1 MTNRRLFLVAALVTS
16 IVSAY
21 LLLVLPNIDESESV
35 RQGAAEKSSTAVVPR
50 PDLDPV
56 DDVEIKTTAGS
67 QASSTMDAMSHPV
80 ESAANEPGSGEII
93 VSGVVSDEYNQ
104 AIENVLVA
112 DEFKLGSTRTD
123 SSGWYQIKI
132 EIPSLK
138 LPLLNFRR
146 TGYKEDKIGLA
157 VIKSNARSKVE
168 LDVILELSED
178 TTTVDG
184 WLGNESGVGLGG
196 LKIEL
201 RSKGREGT
209 GFISYALLS
218 EDDGE
223 FSFEGIRSDHSYRLR
238 VESSDGYAGYTL
250 DPIWVTKHR
259 SRITII
265 LDSLRLIDVDGM
277 IVDTDNSPVAN
288 FSITVQSLTTDYPDR
303 KISSD
308 SSGYFK
314 LQAFP
319 AGELKLSTNAPDY
332 FKITGLNLRE
342 NEYRN
347 LSLVIDKGA
356 YHLSG
361 WVSDENGA
369 PLGKARVTLNSI
381 FSIDDYQSY
390 SYRST
395 STDSNGGFEF
405 SQLGGQSHTI
415 SVYAKGYQTH
425 ILNYDFT
432 SFSDSL
438 QISLIR

>member
-1 MTNRRLFLVAALVTS
+1 MTNRRLFLVSALVTS
-16 IVSAY
+16 ILCAY
-21 LLLVLPNIDESESV
+21 LLMLPGVDKSGSDKQVAIE
-35 RQGAAEKSSTAVVPR
+35 QSSTAVLPR
-50 PDLDPV
+50 ADLDPLLYP
-56 DDVEIKTTAGS
+56 EIKNSPGT
-67 QASSTMDAMSHPV
+67 QNSSATDTMNHPV
-80 ESAANEPGSGEII
+80 GGAANEPGSGEII
-93 VSGVVSDEYNQ
+93 VSGVVSDENSQ
-104 AIENVLVA
+104 AIEDVLVA

-157 VIKSNARSKVE
+157 VVKSNARAKVQ
-168 LDVILELSED
+168 LDVILEQSED

-184 WLGNESGVGLGG
+184 WLGNESGTGLGG

-218 EDDGE
+218 EDKGE

-238 VESSDGYAGYTL
+238 VESSEEYAGYTL
-250 DPIWVTKHR
+250 DPFWVTKHR
-259 SRITII
+259 SHITII

-288 FSITVQSLTTDYPDR
+288 FSITVQNLTTDYPDR

-308 SSGYFK
+308 SSGFFK
-314 LQAFP
+314 LRAFP

-395 STDSNGGFEF
+395 ATDSNGGFEF
-405 SQLGGQSHTI
+405 SQLGGQGHTI
-415 SVYAKGYQTH
+415 SVYAKGYQTY
-425 ILNYDFT
+425 ILNHDFT
-432 SFSDSL
+432 SYSDSL

>member
-1 MTNRRLFLVAALVTS
+1 MTGPRLFWVTALVAS
-16 IVSAY
+16 ILSAY
-21 LLLVLPNIDESESV
+21 LLMLPDIDEFGSA
-35 RQGAAEKSSTAVVPR
+35 RQGATEKPGTAVVAR
-50 PDLDPV
+50 PNLDPL
-56 DDVEIKTTAGS
+56 DDPEIKNTPGALD
-67 QASSTMDAMSHPV
+67 SSTRDAINLPTG
-80 ESAANEPGSGEII
+80 SAGNEPGSGEII

-104 AIENVLVA
+104 AIEDVLVA
-112 DEFKLGSTRTD
+112 DEFNLGSTRTD

-132 EIPSLK
+132 QIPSLK

-157 VIKSNARSKVE
+157 VVKSNARSKVE

-209 GFISYALLS
+209 GFISYALFS
-218 EDDGE
+218 EDDGA

-238 VESSDGYAGYTL
+238 VESSDEYAGYTL
-250 DPIWVTKHR
+250 DPFWVKKHR
-259 SRITII
+259 SHITII

-288 FSITVQSLTTDYPDR
+288 FSITVQNLTTDYPDR

-308 SSGYFK
+308 SSGFFK
-314 LQAFP
+314 LRAFP

-356 YHLSG
+356 YYLSG

-405 SQLGGQSHTI
+405 AQLGGQSHTI
-415 SVYAKGYQTH
+415 SVYAKGYQTY
-425 ILNYDFT
+425 ILNHKFT
-432 SFSDSL
+432 SFSDRL
-438 QISLIR
+438 HISLIR